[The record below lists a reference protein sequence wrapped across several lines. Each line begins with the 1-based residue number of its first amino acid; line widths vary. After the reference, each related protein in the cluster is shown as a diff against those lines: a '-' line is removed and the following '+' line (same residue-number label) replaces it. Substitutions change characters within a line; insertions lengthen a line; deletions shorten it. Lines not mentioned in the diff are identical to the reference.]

1 MGRNKR
7 DSGVHNTS
15 GSAAIHYVL
24 RRDDTCRKSV
34 PATVRV
40 SGQSEFSG
48 RAGWRCG
55 GSRTFRLLPL
65 CLSSGLEEIHCVFFD
80 IVAERVLI

>member
-7 DSGVHNTS
+7 DSEVHNTCA
-15 GSAAIHYVL
+15 SAAIHNVL

-34 PATVRV
+34 LGTVRV
-40 SGQSEFSG
+40 SVQSEFSG

-55 GSRTFRLLPL
+55 GSRMFRPLPL